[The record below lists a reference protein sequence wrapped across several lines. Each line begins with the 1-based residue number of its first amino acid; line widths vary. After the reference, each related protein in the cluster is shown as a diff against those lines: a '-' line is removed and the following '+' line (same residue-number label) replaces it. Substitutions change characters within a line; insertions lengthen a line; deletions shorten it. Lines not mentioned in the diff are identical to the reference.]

1 MKKKTNFQVT
11 NYKEF
16 EDEGIKKLIIEGL
29 KPPPPSKRITLLQ
42 KNLKVIDAKIIYK
55 HKKGDIEFELKR
67 INHIKSFGEVRL
79 HTSNILYPGSYIITL
94 SYMGELDKESLK
106 TNQDQ

>member
-42 KNLKVIDAKIIYK
+42 KNLKVIDA
-55 HKKGDIEFELKR
+55 R
-67 INHIKSFGEVRL
+67 
-79 HTSNILYPGSYIITL
+79 
-94 SYMGELDKESLK
+94 
-106 TNQDQ
+106 

>member
-1 MKKKTNFQVT
+1 
-11 NYKEF
+11 
-16 EDEGIKKLIIEGL
+16 
-29 KPPPPSKRITLLQ
+29 
-42 KNLKVIDAKIIYK
+42 
-55 HKKGDIEFELKR
+55 
-67 INHIKSFGEVRL
+67 L